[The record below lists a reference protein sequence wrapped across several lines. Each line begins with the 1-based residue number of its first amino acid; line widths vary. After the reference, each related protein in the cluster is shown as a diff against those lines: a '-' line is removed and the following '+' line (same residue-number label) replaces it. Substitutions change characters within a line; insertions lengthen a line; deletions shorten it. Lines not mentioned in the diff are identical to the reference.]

1 MLIRVS
7 KSLHIPGTAGAN
19 SPILRRRKQR
29 LNIGQEPTSH
39 SHRAEVVGCE
49 SNPAW
54 ASCAPVRLGSAFA
67 DALLP
72 PRGRSSEGAPKEGRP
87 SRRHAGPQQGSD
99 FPLFPP
105 SRPTRSKLLCIR
117 PGLLLQAI
125 PSNAAKPNPGLEAGA
140 ARARG
145 TGFHPPRDERR
156 ERGRQYPSE
165 IVGCNLWV
173 CTMNL

>member
-39 SHRAEVVGCE
+39 NHRAEVVGFE
-49 SNPAW
+49 SNPVW
-54 ASCAPVRLGSAFA
+54 ESCAPARLGSAFA

-72 PRGRSSEGAPKEGRP
+72 PRGRSSKEGRP
-87 SRRHAGPQQGSD
+87 SWRHAGPQQGSH
-99 FPLFPP
+99 FPLFQP
-105 SRPTRSKLLCIR
+105 SRPTRSKLLCIP

-145 TGFHPPRDERR
+145 TGFHPPRDEHR